1 MLLEVSS
8 FQQQERAIEQ
18 LGRNRTIQ
26 TRFPPS
32 IAALGCQPLIGD
44 DDIFRISS
52 PEITGTPSFIQ
63 DVGGKVLIDRVR
75 EVDLNGKLLL
85 DGINS
90 DGLGENEQL
99 ATENAG
105 RSIILDG
112 TDADGTDGASKLLFE
127 DETGDGDIVLDGTDS
142 DSTDAG
148 DNIINES
155 PIDFSNKNVT
165 ITDSSGA
172 SGIIVKADIAT
183 ATSSVTTTA
192 TTVGEYSGIRSLLE
206 YKTPYITKIT
216 LTRYKL
222 VQLSQI
228 M

>member
-1 MLLEVSS
+1 MV
-8 FQQQERAIEQ
+8 R
-18 LGRNRTIQ
+18 
-26 TRFPPS
+26 
-32 IAALGCQPLIGD
+32 PLIQSG
-44 DDIFRISS
+44 
-52 PEITGTPSFIQ
+52 GTPSFIQ
-63 DVGGKVLIDRVR
+63 DDGGKVLIDRVR

-172 SGIIVKADIAT
+172 SGTIVKTDIAT
-183 ATSSVTTTA
+183 ATSSV
-192 TTVGEYSGIRSLLE
+192 S
-206 YKTPYITKIT
+206 
-216 LTRYKL
+216 
-222 VQLSQI
+222 
-228 M
+228 

>member
-1 MLLEVSS
+1 MLEDELNSTGNFSILLEDGNQLLTEDVFNLFFGFQSNLDGRADITTSTDFGGSVLLEVSS

-32 IAALGCQPLIGD
+32 IAALGCLPPAF
-44 DDIFRISS
+44 DIDLFKIFS

-112 TDADGTDGASKLLFE
+112 TDAD
-127 DETGDGDIVLDGTDS
+127 
-142 DSTDAG
+142 
-148 DNIINES
+148 
-155 PIDFSNKNVT
+155 
-165 ITDSSGA
+165 
-172 SGIIVKADIAT
+172 
-183 ATSSVTTTA
+183 
-192 TTVGEYSGIRSLLE
+192 
-206 YKTPYITKIT
+206 
-216 LTRYKL
+216 
-222 VQLSQI
+222 
-228 M
+228 